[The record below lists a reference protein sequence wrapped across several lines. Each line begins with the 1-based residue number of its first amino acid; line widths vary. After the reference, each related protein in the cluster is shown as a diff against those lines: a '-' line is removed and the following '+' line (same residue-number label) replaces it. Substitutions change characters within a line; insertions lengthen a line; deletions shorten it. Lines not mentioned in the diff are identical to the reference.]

1 LENIVDFNLTEE
13 QDLILASIREMME
26 RDFTEEYFRKC
37 DESYTYPLEFMKA
50 LADNGI
56 TMLGVPEEF
65 GGTPAD
71 VMTQMLAIEEV
82 GRMGGPAFLM
92 SASHNIHNM
101 LNFGNKEQLQKTVDV
116 ISDSGIPAYA
126 LAITEP
132 QAGSD
137 NNMLATTYT
146 RRNGKVY
153 LNGQKTFITGA
164 ADYPYMLVVAR
175 DPNGSDPKR
184 CFSMWWVDPK
194 SKGVRLNRLHKVGWR
209 MVSNCEVFLDDVEL
223 EESALVGQE
232 GNGFL
237 HLMKNFEI
245 ERLTIAAYSLGP
257 AECAFEDAARYA
269 NQRIT
274 FGKTIGSY
282 QLIQEKLTNMA
293 IKIQNMK
300 NYVYR
305 VAWEED
311 NHMSLRLSSAMCKLY
326 CSRVAQE
333 VIDDAMQVMGGVG
346 YTDDCRIGRLWRDIR
361 ESRIGGGTDEIMIH
375 IAGRQ
380 IVKQYAK

>member
-1 LENIVDFNLTEE
+1 MDFSLTEE
-13 QDLILASIREMME
+13 QELILGSVRELIA
-26 RDFTEEYFRKC
+26 RDFPEEYFKKC
-37 DESYTYPLEFMKA
+37 DQTHTYPAEFMQA

-56 TMLGVPEEF
+56 TMLGVPEEL

-71 VMTQMLAIEEV
+71 VLTQMLVIEEV
-82 GRMGGPAFLM
+82 GRMGAPAFLL
-92 SASHNIHNM
+92 SATHNIHNM
-101 LNFGNKEQLQKTVDV
+101 LGFGNADQLRMTAEAVG
-116 ISDSGIPAYA
+116 STGIPAYS

-153 LNGQKTFITGA
+153 LNGQKNFITGA

-175 DPNGSDPKR
+175 NPEVEDSKNS
-184 CFSMWWVDPK
+184 FSLWWVDPK
-194 SKGVRLNRLHKVGWR
+194 AKGVRLSPLYKVGWR
-209 MVSNCEVFLDDVEL
+209 MVSNCEVFFDDVEL
-223 EESALVGQE
+223 DESALVGQE
-232 GNGFL
+232 GKGFL

-245 ERLTIAAYSLGP
+245 ERLTISAYSLGP

-269 NQRIT
+269 NQRIQ
-274 FGKTIGSY
+274 FGKAIGTY
-282 QLIQEKLTNMA
+282 QMVQQKLTDMA

-311 NHMSLRLSSAMCKLY
+311 NHMPLRLTAAMCKLY
-326 CSRVAQE
+326 CSRAAQE
-333 VIDDAMQVMGGVG
+333 VIDDAMQIMGGVG
-346 YTDDCRIGRLWRDIR
+346 YTEDCRIGRLWRDIR
-361 ESRIGGGTDEIMIH
+361 VSRIGGGTDEIMTYIS
-375 IAGRQ
+375 GRQ
-380 IVKQYAK
+380 ILKQYADR